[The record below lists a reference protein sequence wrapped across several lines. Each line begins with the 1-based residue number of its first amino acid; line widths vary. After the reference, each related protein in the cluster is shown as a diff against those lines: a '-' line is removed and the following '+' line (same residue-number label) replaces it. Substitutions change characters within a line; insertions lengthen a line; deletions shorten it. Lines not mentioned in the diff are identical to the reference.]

1 MSQKRKFQRQ
11 AGETGPETQ
20 YRLSNEAETAKVA
33 DKLKEM
39 LGPRMAF
46 VLIASTINA
55 SPEDKSFANTSYVST
70 MRREDSARLLCEMLD
85 RWMPSGI
92 PCEPVP
98 ATMTEIRE
106 DVFAIRDEPMKKLLA
121 GALDDLTKCV
131 DVAARVTARGEA
143 ATPTPDDAKEMAINA
158 LAVAVQAIA
167 VFDQARRVLLAPGAA
182 PPSEADLAAAE
193 LLMTLAPRPEGFV
206 RGDTKVTLVA
216 DLEAKPPCENRDQII
231 AMAKQG
237 HFHDYD
243 SDFVAPKVALFEML
257 MQFGYPDLAE
267 KCKAGAYDADKPTV
281 EQIEEMRQE
290 VGPAFY
296 DAMMGEKPRGKS

>member
-1 MSQKRKFQRQ
+1 MSHKRKFQRQ
-11 AGETGPETQ
+11 GETGPEVQ
-20 YRLSNEAETAKVA
+20 YRLGNEAETRKVG

-55 SPEDKSFANTSYVST
+55 DPEDKSFASTSYVST
-70 MRREDSARLLCEMLD
+70 LRREDSVRLLCETID
-85 RWMPSGI
+85 QWMPSGL

-143 ATPTPDDAKEMAINA
+143 AAPTTDDAKEMAINA

-182 PPSEADLAAAE
+182 PPSEADLAARE
-193 LLMTLAPRPEGFV
+193 LLMTLAPRPEGFI

-216 DLEAKPPCENRDQII
+216 DLEAKPPCEDRDQII
-231 AMAKQG
+231 AMAKRG
-237 HFHDYD
+237 VFHDFE
-243 SDFVAPKVALFEML
+243 SDFVAPKMALFEML

-281 EQIEEMRQE
+281 EQIEEMRQQL
-290 VGPAFY
+290 GPDVY
-296 DAMMGEKPRGKS
+296 DAVMGEKPRGKS